1 MQLHF
6 MPETDTIFALSSG
19 RPPAAVAVVRISG
32 PHARLALETMIGKV
46 PEPRRAA
53 LARVRAADA
62 TSLDAALSL
71 FCAGPHSEPGE
82 DMADLQLQGGGAIV
96 AAVLAAL
103 GRLDGSRPAAPGE
116 FTRRAFANGKLDLT
130 AVEGLADLI

>member
-53 LARVRAADA
+53 LARVRAADG
-62 TSLDAALSL
+62 TSIDSALVL
-71 FCAGPHSEPGE
+71 FFAGPHSETGE
-82 DMADLQLQGGGAIV
+82 DMAELQLHGGRAIV
-96 AAVLAAL
+96 AAGGAPLRRPPGRPPADAA
-103 GRLDGSRPAAPGE
+103 
-116 FTRRAFANGKLDLT
+116 
-130 AVEGLADLI
+130 